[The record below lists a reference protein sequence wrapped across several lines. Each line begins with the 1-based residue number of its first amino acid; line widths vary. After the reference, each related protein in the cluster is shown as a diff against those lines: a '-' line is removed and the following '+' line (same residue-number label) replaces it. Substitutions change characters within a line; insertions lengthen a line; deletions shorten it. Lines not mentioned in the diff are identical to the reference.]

1 MAGRGAGCRPEP
13 ELEPELE
20 RQRRAAVSGL
30 GTGLLTL
37 KSGRS
42 VLERVERPMM
52 MLLLAKLVV
61 RGWSVLLCVLAMPPP
76 DALRHD
82 QPRNLADLVT
92 ILSTPRPEFSAC
104 AALTVAGGAPCPPA
118 PRGVRP
124 PAPPSLPQPNSPP
137 APAPLVNKGWR
148 VLPAINPALPLP
160 TGGAPPPPRGGEP
173 PKAAMRGR
181 PRALLCGGL

>member
-118 PRGVRP
+118 PPGV
-124 PAPPSLPQPNSPP
+124 
-137 APAPLVNKGWR
+137 
-148 VLPAINPALPLP
+148 
-160 TGGAPPPPRGGEP
+160 PPPRPPEP
-173 PKAAMRGR
+173 PAAQQPTSARPSCQQGLASITRNKPSSAPTHRRRAAPTARRG
-181 PRALLCGGL
+181 AA